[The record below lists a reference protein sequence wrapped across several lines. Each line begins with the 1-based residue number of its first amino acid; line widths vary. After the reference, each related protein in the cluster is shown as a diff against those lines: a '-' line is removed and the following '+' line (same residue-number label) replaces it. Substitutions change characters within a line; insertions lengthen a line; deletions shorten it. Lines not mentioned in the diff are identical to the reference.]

1 MSAPQVWLRN
11 AIEAAASCNA
21 YPVDAPDDAEFP
33 YVVYE
38 RSATARPLLLS
49 DGLTSPAGGSD
60 QSATAAISVQVFAK
74 DYLEAWGKC
83 AAIVGAIHGY
93 AGEVDGVDIESC
105 LVVDEKDSAPIFY
118 EGEDLPTYVVEVSVE
133 VRWS

>member
-11 AIEAAASCNA
+11 AIEAAAGCDA
-21 YPVDAPDDAEFP
+21 YPVDAPDNAPFP

-38 RSATARPLLLS
+38 RSATSRPLLLS

-60 QSATAAISVQVFAK
+60 QSPTAAVTIQVFSK
-74 DYLEAWGKC
+74 DYLQAWAKSD
-83 AAIVGAIHGY
+83 AIVGAIHGY
-93 AGEVDGVDIESC
+93 AGTDAGATIESC
-105 LVVDEKDSAPIFY
+105 FVSDEKDATPIFY
-118 EGEDLPTYVVEVSVE
+118 EGEDLPTYVVEIAAE